1 MQNEE
6 FFINGNKYILK
17 VLMHKLWSSTAS
29 IKNNVVT
36 IRLSSRA
43 NKADRQRHLDEF
55 REWAVRRIRKN
66 PERYRPQYA
75 REYRNHDIIDIGGEK
90 FGLRIDYKK
99 RKSASGNILGNIIR
113 LDIPDAIP
121 EEEQKKHVSS
131 ILAKVVARKRLPML
145 HDKLNLLN
153 NLFFQKELR
162 DIKFKNMSSRWGSCS
177 RHGKITISSRLLL
190 APDEI
195 LEYVCVHELAHLVH
209 FNHSKK
215 YWDLVG
221 KVIPDYKE
229 RDKWLNR
236 NGEKCVF

>member
-1 MQNEE
+1 MQTEE
-6 FFINGNKYILK
+6 FFIGRNKYILK
-17 VLMHKLWSSTAS
+17 VLMHRKWSSTAS
-29 IKNNVVT
+29 MQNNVVT

-43 NKADRQRHLDEF
+43 NKAERQKHLDEF
-55 REWAVRRIRKN
+55 REWAIQRIRKN
-66 PERYRPQYA
+66 PERYKPPYT
-75 REYRNHDIIDIGGEK
+75 REYRNQDVIDIGGEK
-90 FGLRIDYKK
+90 FALRIDYTK

-113 LDIPDAIP
+113 LNIPEAIP
-121 EEEQKKHVSS
+121 EEDRKKHISS
-131 ILAKVVARKRLPML
+131 VLAKIVAQRRLPRL
-145 HDKLNLLN
+145 QNKINLLN
-153 NLFFQKELR
+153 NLFFRKELG

-177 RHGKITISSRLLL
+177 RHGNITISSRLLL

-215 YWDLVG
+215 YWELVG

-229 RDKWLNR
+229 RDKWLSK